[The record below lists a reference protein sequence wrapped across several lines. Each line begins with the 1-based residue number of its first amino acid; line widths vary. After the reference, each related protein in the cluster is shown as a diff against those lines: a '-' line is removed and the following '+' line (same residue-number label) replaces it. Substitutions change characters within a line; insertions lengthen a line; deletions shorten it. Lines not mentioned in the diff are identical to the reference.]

1 MAKIHKTEIYTIDS
15 NISRKDI
22 IIGTDGDSLNS
33 QTKNFEVGGLIDF
46 IGSNINIATS
56 TFIFSDGTNPSIT
69 YGTTGY
75 FFSENNVTNPTSV
88 QKLYI
93 NNKNAENKSVNTLF
107 NLFFN
112 CGYILLKL
120 SNVSDKS
127 NLVYFVISNF
137 TQTSSYFSVNAAP
150 YKTLQNGLLQNNSEY
165 VISFEGYF
173 VDKLSNEDIN
183 GIKTFSSKPQF
194 YQGFKIG
201 PSNELQIDYT
211 NYQAFNIKENNT
223 DVFIV
228 GSNFIVLGDYGN
240 GHCVKLD
247 YSNATAQ
254 NNVSFPN
261 KSGTIAFLD
270 DITTGPSGSQNIQ
283 QTLDIGNTT
292 TTTIISDA
300 QSNINKDLYI
310 VKFSGSERL
319 KIKPT
324 ELSFFLPSGNY
335 MSSYNSIGVDV
346 YDTYTNTY
354 AARLISNSY
363 GGNSAGYLFIKSN
376 SYNCTIQGS
385 ENAGAQFDLSGP
397 DGSVNIR
404 GGYIQFSRTVN
415 NSNVIIKNATGSWSG
430 TSEQL
435 LINANGKIPVVGTTA
450 PTSSS
455 SPGVLGQVVV
465 SGNDYYWHN
474 GTQWL
479 KMTGTTF

>member
-1 MAKIHKTEIYTIDS
+1 MAKIHKTDIYTIDS

-22 IIGTDGDSLNS
+22 IIGTDGDSFNS

-56 TFIFSDGTNPSIT
+56 TFVFSDGTNPSIT
-69 YGTTGY
+69 YGTNGY
-75 FFSENNVTNPTSV
+75 FFSENNVTTPNSV

-107 NLFFN
+107 NLFFG

-127 NLVYFVISNF
+127 NVVYFTISNF
-137 TQTSSYFSVNAAP
+137 TQTSSYFSVDTAP

-165 VISFEGYF
+165 IISFEGYF

-183 GIKTFSSKPQF
+183 GIKTFAVKPQF
-194 YQGFKIG
+194 YQGLKIG

-211 NYQAFNIKENNT
+211 NYGAFNIKENNT

-228 GSNFIVLGDYGN
+228 GSDFIVLGDYAN
-240 GHCVKLD
+240 NHCVKFD
-247 YSNATAQ
+247 YSNATNQ
-254 NNVSFPN
+254 NNVVIPN

-270 DITTGPSGSQNIQ
+270 DITTGPGGSQNIQ

-292 TTTIISDA
+292 TTTIVSDA
-300 QSNINKDLYI
+300 QSNFDKSLYI
-310 VKFSGSERL
+310 GKLLGFDRF

-324 ELSFFLPSGNY
+324 EFSFYLPSGNY
-335 MSSYNSIGVDV
+335 MSAFTNIGVDV
-346 YDTYTNTY
+346 YDTYTNSF

-363 GGNSAGYLFIKSN
+363 AGNSSGYLFIKSN
-376 SYNCTIQGS
+376 AYNCTIQGS

-397 DGSVNIR
+397 DGIVNLR
-404 GGYIQFSRTVN
+404 GGYIQIQRTAN
-415 NSNVIIKNATGSWSG
+415 TSNVIIKNATGSWSG

-435 LINANGKIPVVGTTA
+435 LINANGRIPVVGTTA
-450 PTSSS
+450 PASSS
-455 SPGVLGQVVV
+455 DPGVLGQVVI

-474 GTQWL
+474 GTQWI
-479 KMTGTTF
+479 KMTGSPF